1 MLVWKMRR
9 RALHAALPH
18 REFAK
23 LGVYFAMSR
32 KEYALF
38 LQLALRIFS
47 FHLKM
52 KTALE
57 DEKYF
62 PDGFTLETRWKLLLQ
77 IKLFSD
83 FFCILTIFADNLEMF
98 CSDEMLNKLTQL
110 HEFFDINFIVI
121 LSKNVF
127 FIYKLSS
134 LLSLFDTLG
143 HWVVRSVCQEQTSTQ
158 DYRSE
163 GAQLHKPLKC
173 LTIFLNLFY
182 KII

>member
-1 MLVWKMRR
+1 MRR
-9 RALHAALPH
+9 RALHATAIPH

-32 KEYALF
+32 KVYALF
-38 LQLALRIFS
+38 LQLSLRIFS

-83 FFCILTIFADNLEMF
+83 FFCILTFFADNLEMF
-98 CSDEMLNKLTQL
+98 YSDEMSNKLTQF

-127 FIYKLSS
+127 LYINYHHYWVYSTNSDNELFVVYAKKRQVRRIPLEYVTKLLKF
-134 LLSLFDTLG
+134 LL
-143 HWVVRSVCQEQTSTQ
+143 
-158 DYRSE
+158 
-163 GAQLHKPLKC
+163 
-173 LTIFLNLFY
+173 
-182 KII
+182 

>member
-1 MLVWKMRR
+1 
-9 RALHAALPH
+9 
-18 REFAK
+18 
-23 LGVYFAMSR
+23 MSR

-83 FFCILTIFADNLEMF
+83 FFCILTIFADDLEMF

-110 HEFFDINFIVI
+110 HDFFDVNLIDITIGSIRQNRRVI
-121 LSKNVF
+121 IEMYHQYELSYRKVTQVKRFRNKN
-127 FIYKLSS
+127 
-134 LLSLFDTLG
+134 DR
-143 HWVVRSVCQEQTSTQ
+143 H
-158 DYRSE
+158 
-163 GAQLHKPLKC
+163 
-173 LTIFLNLFY
+173 
-182 KII
+182 